1 MWLDEKCVKTLMKN
15 IAVYS
20 ANQGYSIA
28 MEHVF
33 NSREVSEERVKYFL
47 KHDDH
52 FTGLDNEVIDFIA
65 NVLKSLANELK
76 HKNLA

>member
-1 MWLDEKCVKTLMKN
+1 MMILVDEDSIKTLMKN
-15 IAVYS
+15 IAIYS

-52 FTGLDNEVIDFIA
+52 FAGLDNEVIDFIA
-65 NVLKSLANELK
+65 NVLKSLDK
-76 HKNLA
+76 

>member
-1 MWLDEKCVKTLMKN
+1 MMILVDEDSIKILMKN

-33 NSREVSEERVKYFL
+33 NSKEVSEERVKYFL

-65 NVLKSLANELK
+65 NVLK
-76 HKNLA
+76 NLDN

>member
-1 MWLDEKCVKTLMKN
+1 MMILVDEDSIKTLMKN

-52 FTGLDNEVIDFIA
+52 FIGLDDEIINFIA
-65 NVLKSLANELK
+65 NVLK
-76 HKNLA
+76 NLDN

>member
-1 MWLDEKCVKTLMKN
+1 MMILVDENSIKTLMKN
-15 IAVYS
+15 IAIYS

-52 FTGLDNEVIDFIA
+52 FIGLNDEVIDFIA
-65 NVLKSLANELK
+65 NVLKSLDK
-76 HKNLA
+76 